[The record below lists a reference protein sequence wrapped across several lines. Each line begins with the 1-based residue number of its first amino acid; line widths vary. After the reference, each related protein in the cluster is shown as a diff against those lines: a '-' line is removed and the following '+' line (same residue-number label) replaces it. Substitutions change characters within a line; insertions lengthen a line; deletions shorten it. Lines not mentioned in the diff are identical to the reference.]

1 MSDDDLPYSGIKVF
15 DAAQGVAGPH
25 AGLLLAQHGADV
37 IKVEPPE
44 GDWGRA
50 LGKKYGDFSAW
61 GLACNRGKRSIALNF
76 KDPKALEVARRL
88 AREADVVL
96 ESYRPG
102 VMARFGL
109 DYDSVRRDNP
119 NVIYLS
125 VTGYGQS
132 GPNSTHP
139 VTDTVMQGYA
149 GLMSINRDGNGLP
162 QRIGI
167 IAIDVMTGLYA
178 FQAIAAALY
187 KRAVKGG
194 GGRYIDCS
202 LMQSAFA
209 FQAPK
214 IIEQALQGEVLE
226 SVGAPVGTFRTKDG
240 YLNINARR
248 QEHFEALCRVLGC
261 ERLITD
267 ERFSDGEAR
276 KRNERALTDLVSPL
290 IAQHG
295 TAELEAALTKADVLN
310 GRVNTYADILKDEHA
325 KAVNAFAWVDDPAMG
340 RIPIAAIPGV
350 TPPGADP
357 RLTAAPRIGEHSRT
371 VLAELG
377 LGQNEIEELIR
388 SGGVNAAEAGAQT
401 GRPADTAGRVG

>member
-1 MSDDDLPYSGIKVF
+1 MTDDLPFSGIKVF

-25 AGLLLAQHGADV
+25 GGLLLAQHGADV

-50 LGKKYGDFSAW
+50 LGKKYGEFSAW

-76 KDPKALEVARRL
+76 KDPKALDVAQRL
-88 AREADVVL
+88 AREADVLL

-132 GPNSTHP
+132 GPNRTQP

-149 GLMSINRDGNGLP
+149 GLMSVNRDGNGLP
-162 QRIGI
+162 QRIQL
-167 IAIDVMTGLYA
+167 IAIDIMTGLYA

-226 SVGAPVGTFRTKDG
+226 SVGAPVGTFRTRDG

-248 QEHFEALCRVLGC
+248 QEHFEALARVLGR
-261 ERLITD
+261 EELITD
-267 ERFSDGEAR
+267 ERFAASEAR
-276 KRNERALTDLVSPL
+276 TRNERALMEIVTPL
-290 IAQHG
+290 IAQQS
-295 TAELEAALTKADVLN
+295 TAELQDVLTKADILN
-310 GRVNTYADILKDEHA
+310 GRVNTYADILQDEHA
-325 KAVNAFAWVDDPAMG
+325 KAVNAFTWIDHPDMG
-340 RIPIAAIPGV
+340 RLPLATIPGV

-357 RLTAAPRIGEHSRT
+357 RLTWAPRIGEHSRA
-371 VLAELG
+371 VLGELG
-377 LGQNEIEELIR
+377 LPPSDIEQFIA
-388 SGGVNAAEAGAQT
+388 SGEVKA
-401 GRPADTAGRVG
+401 P